1 MAEYSRIARGSFTST
16 GAAEIINLPF
26 RPQYVQFTNYTNAFT
41 APAASQVVSAEWYSS
56 MGQGFAVQ
64 NVYDATPDLVMDAVI
79 VNGISTFEAGQLLQF
94 GPTLTVNVITK
105 ADPAVVTTS
114 AAHNLKSGDV
124 VIFEGLFETTTTGMP
139 QINGIPFTVTVTGST
154 TFTIPWNTNQSNYT
168 AISAGSTG
176 TPRVKKV
183 LYPYLYFPGTT
194 FIAAIDLNT
203 PTGFTTIHTTDA
215 HNFVVGQEVAFRIP
229 SQWGTT
235 QLNSL
240 PNITTPGSPIYAYV
254 IAVTDYNTVVVNFDS
269 SAYTAFNSNQTVAS
283 VPGLSYPQI
292 VAVGD
297 VNTGGV
303 QISSGSALY
312 PPPYFV
318 PIGTTR
324 VNTINGPAIQGAFVN
339 NTSQGFIIGA
349 GAGVNV
355 TGSVLVGTEGDVIH
369 WLAIYPDMSI
379 P

>member
-1 MAEYSRIARGSFTST
+1 MAEYSKIARGSFTST
-16 GAAEIINLPF
+16 GMAEIINLPF
-26 RPQYVQFTNYTNAFT
+26 KPQYVQFTNYTNAFT
-41 APAASQVVSAEWYSS
+41 APASSQVVSAEWYSS

-79 VNGISTFEAGQLLQF
+79 TGGISTFEAGQLLQF
-94 GPTLTVNVITK
+94 GPTLVVSDVSK
-105 ADPAVVTTS
+105 AAAALVTTTT
-114 AAHNLKSGDV
+114 AHGLKSGDV
-124 VIFEGLFETTTTGMP
+124 VILEGLFQTTTTGMP
-139 QINGIPFTVTVTGST
+139 QINGIPFTVTVVSPT

-168 AISAGSTG
+168 VISGAATG
-176 TPRVKKV
+176 TPRMKQV
-183 LYPYLYFPGTT
+183 LYPYIYFPGTT
-194 FIAAIDLNT
+194 FISNITLGT
-203 PTGFTTIHTTDA
+203 TTTIDTTDA

-229 SQWGTT
+229 SQWGTVE
-235 QLNSL
+235 LNSL
-240 PNITTPGSPIYAYV
+240 PNVLIPGSPIYAYV

-303 QISSGSALY
+303 QVSANSKLY